1 MGAGAGTGSAAG
13 GADGASATAGEGF
26 AVGAG
31 SCCFAACTV
40 ACEDGRAACF
50 GVARFGAE
58 VSPASIADTT
68 TCERVVLGANSSPLA
83 PAAPAAARSR
93 TRASS
98 ATADPSLLHAAA
110 PIRAAHAAIR
120 PTRPCVILIMT
131 SLVARLP
138 TSTLF
143 DVRPRQGVNDPDR
156 RDTGDDRVV
165 MLGAQTDAGSCCA
178 STEVDVRSVGT
189 RQKAP
194 WAPTN
199 PTSSAAHSIS

>member
-31 SCCFAACTV
+31 SCCFATCSV
-40 ACEDGRAACF
+40 ACEDGRGACF

-98 ATADPSLLHAAA
+98 AIADPSLLHAAA

-131 SLVARLP
+131 SFVAHLP
-138 TSTLF
+138 TSTTLF
-143 DVRPRQGVNDPDR
+143 DVRPRHGVNDPDQVVIR
-156 RDTGDDRVV
+156 RSEATKDLLLTPAPVV
-165 MLGAQTDAGSCCA
+165 F
-178 STEVDVRSVGT
+178 
-189 RQKAP
+189 RQK
-194 WAPTN
+194 WKYVL
-199 PTSSAAHSIS
+199 SEFDRRHDGH

>member
-131 SLVARLP
+131 SFVAHLP

-143 DVRPRQGVNDPDR
+143 DVRPRDGVNDPDQ
-156 RDTGDDRVV
+156 VV
-165 MLGAQTDAGSCCA
+165 IL
-178 STEVDVRSVGT
+178 RSETTKDLLLTPAPVVC
-189 RQKAP
+189 RQK
-194 WAPTN
+194 
-199 PTSSAAHSIS
+199 